1 MLTRAR
7 WSASL
12 VHRLLVALSLG
23 LFATS
28 LAFDLVGMACHE
40 PAFSAVGSWDLQGGL
55 VGGAI
60 VGVLALADL
69 ATARRGSRA
78 EELGA
83 RRAYLHYGS
92 LSLFGTA
99 FVLRVHA
106 GPVAPRVAIAL
117 AALGIGPAAAAAW
130 LGAVIADRIED

>member
-1 MLTRAR
+1 
-7 WSASL
+7 
-12 VHRLLVALSLG
+12 LLVALSLG
-23 LFATS
+23 MFATS
-28 LAFDLVGMACHE
+28 LVFDLVGMVCHE
-40 PAFSAVGSWDLQGGL
+40 AAFSTVGSWDLQAGL

-60 VGVLALADL
+60 AGVLALADL
-69 ATARRGSRA
+69 AAARRGSRS
-78 EELGA
+78 EELGM

-99 FVLRVHA
+99 FVLRVQA
-106 GPVAPRVAIAL
+106 GPMAPRAAIVL